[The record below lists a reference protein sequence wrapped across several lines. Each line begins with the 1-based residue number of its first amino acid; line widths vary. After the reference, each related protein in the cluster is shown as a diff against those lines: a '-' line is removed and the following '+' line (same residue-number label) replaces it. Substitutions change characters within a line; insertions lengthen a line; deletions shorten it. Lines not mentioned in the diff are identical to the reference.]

1 MNNLNIDSSPALK
14 SIFSHY
20 YLQYA
25 SINMKKSYIYIFV
38 ATLFVLSSCNEKME
52 HKPFTKGER
61 IAKMAEHEAKM
72 TQNPITGK
80 IPTNSLYEIRQELIK
95 SGRMAES
102 RAGDEW
108 VSRGPNNVGGRT
120 RGILVDKRDPSNNT
134 LFVGSVSGGIW
145 KVTNASSTPTW
156 TRLDYQGNPS
166 VTTIVQDPNDL
177 NTLYLGTGEGWFL
190 GGAYQGDGIYK
201 STDGGDSWTRLE
213 ATNNS
218 GFVFIQKLLFT
229 PDGNLLAATRDDG
242 LQMTI
247 DDGSTWTRVLGNG
260 NQGFSNRAADIE
272 ITSDGTIFASMGIRN
287 QDGIYRST
295 DGGFQWNFLDLEI
308 DDYQRIEIAT
318 SQNDP
323 DIIMALVE
331 DRESRRCKTILKS
344 TDKGETW
351 VAKDGGFGFLNGFA
365 NDQAW
370 YDLSIAI
377 DPNNSDRVFIGGLN
391 IHRTTNG
398 GDSWIQMSSQS
409 TSDGNKYAHV
419 DQHFAQFMDG
429 SSDNML
435 FGNDGGLWLTQNASA
450 SSSSFKD
457 LSQGYISTQFYACD
471 IHPEAGNDFFI
482 AGAQDNGSIWLNK
495 PGLDDGIDVSGG
507 DGAFC
512 HINQINPNFMV
523 VSSQYGG
530 FRATTNGNFN
540 SLDSYSQPGGE
551 EIAFINPTDMDDV
564 NNFLYS
570 GHLDGEFYRTNLVTK
585 AAAAIKI
592 PQLFSD
598 QVSALEVDPNNS
610 NLLYLGTDEGNI
622 VRVTNPRSDNPS
634 GELLRSGSG
643 YVRNVNVDPL
653 NSDRLLATYSNFGV
667 ESVYFSEDQ
676 GGTWTSIEGD
686 LPDMPVRWGVFSPAD
701 NKEVILGTE
710 LGVWQGTIDGSSTS
724 WSNISPEIGLARVDM
739 IKYRKSDLELLAG
752 TYGKGLYTTS
762 RFAVPSISFNN
773 NNFAIAPIGEYDE
786 DYCNLVESRLFTI
799 STPIPF
805 NVDANITLTLNA
817 SSTAIEGEDY
827 VIEVTELIIPAGEKS
842 VSFEILIFNNA
853 IVDGDKLLDIT
864 LEADQDVLRDNLKI
878 NILENDEVFS
888 IQGTSTDVVIGG
900 GGLEGGNIFQ
910 GYWGNTRTQ
919 VLYSKEVIDETE
931 LKAGLIGEITFDV
944 IKKGSS
950 APFQN
955 FTISIGEVSN
965 NAIEDKAFIED
976 GNLIMVYSGS
986 VSTELGLNRIT
997 FDTPWE
1003 YSGDNNILIE
1013 FCYDNSGTTDD
1024 DKIAS
1029 SVADYTALLTQ
1040 FADNQNGCTTT
1051 GSKKDAQQ
1059 LPNILLTNIGP
1070 KNIYNQVD
1078 KIFSSTIGSGETAY
1092 FAGGDSLL
1100 CAVENLGTGEI
1111 CISTALYSNAGTM
1124 NTEYNMLYIDRLHAF
1139 ETDGLDEPMSITIF
1153 MPKEGSEEWF
1163 SNDIKGL
1170 YTEEQPVDGE
1180 QIGWQYI
1187 DVTLVESN
1195 SKYIAFTMPYIGEG
1209 GYTVGQEMF
1218 SSSTDIEF
1226 DESYDQV
1233 VIFDLTGRMVSGTE
1247 NISNNMPTGIYVQS
1261 YLRKGAIVFSKKI
1274 FVD

>member
-1 MNNLNIDSSPALK
+1 
-14 SIFSHY
+14 
-20 YLQYA
+20 
-25 SINMKKSYIYIFV
+25 
-38 ATLFVLSSCNEKME
+38 ME

-61 IAKMAEHEAKM
+61 IAKMAEQEAKM
-72 TQNPITGK
+72 TRNPITGE
-80 IPTNSLYEIRQELIK
+80 IPANKLYEIRQEIIK
-95 SGRMAES
+95 SGRIAES

-108 VSRGPNNVGGRT
+108 TSRGPNNVGGRT
-120 RGILVDKRDPSNNT
+120 RGILVDKRDPTNNT

-145 KVTNASSTPTW
+145 KVTNASSTPSW
-156 TRLDYQGNPS
+156 TRLEYSGSPS

-177 NTLYLGTGEGWFL
+177 NTLYLGTGEGWFSSD
-190 GGAYQGDGIYK
+190 AYRGDGIYK
-201 STDGGDSWTRLE
+201 STNGGDSWARLE

-229 PDGNLLAATRDDG
+229 TEGNLLASTRDDG

-247 DDGSTWTRVLGNG
+247 DGGNTWARVLGNG

-272 ITSDGTIFASMGIRN
+272 VTSDGTIFASMGIFA
-287 QDGIYRST
+287 QDGLYRST
-295 DGGFQWNFLDLEI
+295 DGGFQWKFLELEI
-308 DDYQRIEIAT
+308 DDYERIEIGT

-323 DIIMALVE
+323 DLIMALVE
-331 DRESRRCKTILKS
+331 DGNPDNRNRCKTILKS

-351 VAKDGGFGFLNGFA
+351 VAKNGGFGFLNSFA
-365 NDQAW
+365 NEQAW

-377 DPNNSDRVFIGGLN
+377 DPNNSDVVFIGGLN

-398 GDSWIQMSSQS
+398 GTSWIQMSSGS
-409 TSDGNKYAHV
+409 TSDGTKYAHV

-429 SSDNML
+429 SSDNMY
-435 FGNDGGLWLTQNASA
+435 FGNDGGLWLTQNAS
-450 SSSSFKD
+450 SSSPTFKD

-471 IHPEAGNDFFI
+471 IHPEAENDFFI

-495 PGLDDGIDVSGG
+495 PGLDDGVDVLGG
-507 DGAFC
+507 DGAYC

-523 VSSQYGG
+523 VSTQFGG

-540 SLDSYSQPGGE
+540 SLDSYFQPGGE

-570 GHLDGEFYRTNLVTK
+570 GHLEGEFYRTNLVTK

-592 PQLFSD
+592 SQIFSD
-598 QVSALEVDPNNS
+598 QVSAVEVDPNDS
-610 NLLYLGTDEGNI
+610 DLLYLGTDGGNI
-622 VRVTNPRSDNPS
+622 VRVTNPRSANPS
-634 GELLRSGSG
+634 GELLRNGSG
-643 YVRNVNVDPL
+643 YVRSVNVDPL
-653 NSDRLLATYSNFGV
+653 DSDRILATYSNFGV

-710 LGVWQGTIDGSSTS
+710 LGVWQATIDGASTN
-724 WSNISPEIGLARVDM
+724 WTNISPEIGLARVDM

-805 NVDANITLTLNA
+805 DVDANITLILNA

-919 VLYSKEVIDETE
+919 ILYSTKVIDETE
-931 LKAGLIGEITFDV
+931 LNAGLIGEITFDV

-965 NAIEDKAFIED
+965 SEIEDQEFIED
-976 GNLIMVYSGS
+976 GNLTMVYSGS
-986 VSTELGLNRIT
+986 VTTELGLNRIT

-1003 YSGDNNILIE
+1003 YSGVNNILIE

-1070 KNIYNQVD
+1070 KDIYNQTEV
-1078 KIFSSTIGSGETAY
+1078 IFASPLGAGETAY
-1092 FAGGDSLL
+1092 FASSDSLI
-1100 CAVENLGTGEI
+1100 CSVENLSGDETCLET
-1111 CISTALYSNAGTM
+1111 SLLSNSGTM
-1124 NTEYNMLYIDRLHAF
+1124 NTEYNMLYIDRMYLF
-1139 ETDGLDEPMSITIF
+1139 GNEDEEQDLSITIF
-1153 MPKEGSEEWF
+1153 MPKDGSEEWF

-1170 YTEEQPVDGE
+1170 YTEDAPVDGE
-1180 QIGWQYI
+1180 QIGWQYLDI
-1187 DVTLVESN
+1187 TLVESN
-1195 SKYIAFTMPYIGEG
+1195 TKYISFTMPYVGNGI
-1209 GYTVGQEMF
+1209 YTVGQEMF
-1218 SSSTDIEF
+1218 SSANDIEF

-1247 NISNNMPTGIYVQS
+1247 NISDNMPTGIYVQS

>member
-1 MNNLNIDSSPALK
+1 
-14 SIFSHY
+14 
-20 YLQYA
+20 
-25 SINMKKSYIYIFV
+25 MKKSYLYIFV
-38 ATLFVLSSCNEKME
+38 ATLFVLSSCNDQTK

-61 IAKMAEHEAKM
+61 IAKMAEQEAKM
-72 TQNPITGK
+72 TQNPVTGE
-80 IPTNSLYEIRQELIK
+80 IPTETLYEIRQEIIK
-95 SGRMAES
+95 TNRIAES

-108 VSRGPNNVGGRT
+108 TSRGPNNVGGRT

-145 KVTNASSTPTW
+145 KVTNASSTPSW
-156 TRLDYQGNPS
+156 TRLDYPGSPS

-177 NTLYLGTGEGWFL
+177 NTLYLGTGEGWF
-190 GGAYQGDGIYK
+190 GGEAYRGDGIYK
-201 STDGGDSWTRLE
+201 STDGGDSWVRLQ

-218 GFVFIQKLLFT
+218 GFVFIQRLLFT
-229 PDGNLLAATRDDG
+229 HDGNLLASTRDVG
-242 LQMTI
+242 VQMTI
-247 DDGSTWTRVLGNG
+247 DGGNTFSRVLGNG
-260 NQGFSNRAADIE
+260 SQGFSNRAADLGV
-272 ITSDGTIFASMGIRN
+272 TSDGTIFASMGIRA
-287 QDGIYRST
+287 QDGIYRSE
-295 DGGFQWNFLDLEI
+295 DGGFQWDFLDLGIEN
-308 DDYQRIEIAT
+308 YERIEIAT

-323 DIIMALVE
+323 DIIMALVQDGQNNE
-331 DRESRRCKTILKS
+331 CGWILRS

-351 VAKDGGFGFLNGFA
+351 QQKNVPTFSQNFA
-365 NDQAW
+365 RDQAW

-377 DPNNSDRVFIGGLN
+377 DPNDNNRVYIGGINLY
-391 IHRTTNG
+391 RTTNG
-398 GDSWIQMSSQS
+398 GNSWSQMSEWYTGTNNQ
-409 TSDGNKYAHV
+409 YVHA
-419 DQHFAQFMDG
+419 DQHYAEFMDG
-429 SSDNML
+429 SSDNMY
-435 FGNDGGLWLTQNASA
+435 FGNDGGVWITQNASA
-450 SSSSFKD
+450 STPTIRD
-457 LSQGYISTQFYACD
+457 ISQGYVSTQFYACD
-471 IHPEAGNDFFI
+471 IHPEGGNDFYI

-507 DGAFC
+507 DGAYC

-540 SLDSYSQPGGE
+540 SLDSYFQPGDE

-570 GHLDGEFYRTNLVTK
+570 GHLEGEFYRTNLVTK

-592 PQLFSD
+592 PQLFAD

-653 NSDRLLATYSNFGV
+653 NSDRILATYSNYGV
-667 ESVYFSEDQ
+667 QSVYFSEDQ
-676 GGTWTSIEGD
+676 GSTWTSIEGD

-773 NNFAIAPIGEYDE
+773 NNIAISPDGEFTF
-786 DYCNLVESRLFTI
+786 DYCYLVENRTITI

-805 NVDANITLTLNA
+805 DVDASISLIINSN
-817 SSTAIEGEDY
+817 STAVEGEDY
-827 VIEVTELIIPAGEKS
+827 ALETTELVLPAGQNS
-842 VSFEILIFNNA
+842 VSFDIQILDNA
-853 IVDGDKLLDIT
+853 VVDGDKLLDIT

-878 NILENDEVFS
+878 NILENDEAFS
-888 IQGTSTDVVIGG
+888 IQGTSTDVVIGDG
-900 GGLEGGNIFQ
+900 SLEGDNIFRA
-910 GYWGNTRTQ
+910 YWGNARTQ
-919 VLYSKEVIDETE
+919 TLYTKDVLDLTE
-931 LKAGLIGEITFDV
+931 LKPGLIGEITFD
-944 IKKGSS
+944 IIEKESS

-965 NAIEDKAFIED
+965 TEIEDQEFIED
-976 GNLIMVYSGS
+976 GNLTTVFSGS
-986 VSTELGLNRIT
+986 VTTELGLNRIT

-1013 FCYDNSGTTDD
+1013 YCYDNPGTTDD
-1024 DKIAS
+1024 DRIAS
-1029 SVADYTALLTQ
+1029 SVADYTALVTQ
-1040 FADNQNGCTTT
+1040 FNDNQDGCTTT
-1051 GSKKDAQQ
+1051 GAKKDAQQ
-1059 LPNILLTNIGP
+1059 LPNIILTNIGP
-1070 KNIYNQVD
+1070 KNIYDQVD
-1078 KIFSSTIGSGETAY
+1078 KLFSSIIGPNETGY

-1100 CAVENLGTGEI
+1100 CSVENL
-1111 CISTALYSNAGTM
+1111 STDDACVITSLLTNSGDMVTDF
-1124 NTEYNMLYIDRLHAF
+1124 NMLYLDRIHYVESTESDQDLS
-1139 ETDGLDEPMSITIF
+1139 MTIF
-1153 MPKEGSEEWF
+1153 MPKSGSQDWF
-1163 SNDIKGL
+1163 SGNIMGL
-1170 YTEEQPVDGE
+1170 YSAEEIVDGV
-1180 QIGWQYI
+1180 QADWTYI
-1187 DVTLVESN
+1187 ATTLVESN
-1195 SKYIAFTMPYIGEG
+1195 TKYIAFTMPYQGEG
-1209 GYTVGQEMF
+1209 MYTVGQEMF
-1218 SSSTDIEF
+1218 SSANEIEF

-1233 VIFDLTGRMVSGTE
+1233 VTFDFTGRL
-1247 NISNNMPTGIYVQS
+1247 ISSSEKISDNLPTGIYIQS